1 MTRSAEVNLAC
12 GMMVSPA
19 LQLLCAAYMFVWQT
33 DERTLAMTHL
43 TDSPFLLLVLAF
55 LILWA
60 CAWIGAKVL
69 GRYAAEGPQ
78 AREDFRT
85 VLAACL
91 TLLGL
96 IVGFSFSMAVSR
108 YDLRQKAESAE
119 ANAIGTEYLR
129 ADLLPPSEA
138 ETTRGLLRSY
148 LTQRIQFFN
157 TRDSDRFRQLAEQ
170 TTRLQ
175 LQMWS
180 EVRMPAVQPNQFT
193 ALAVSG
199 MNDVLS
205 SQGNTQAAWGDRIP
219 AEAWALMGL
228 IAILCNLMLGVSARH
243 LQERSVLFVLPLV
256 TAIAFFLIADID
268 SPAGGGVI
276 HVMPENLLD
285 LGKLMH

>member
-1 MTRSAEVNLAC
+1 MTRLV
-12 GMMVSPA
+12 
-19 LQLLCAAYMFVWQT
+19 
-33 DERTLAMTHL
+33 
-43 TDSPFLLLVLAF
+43 DSPFVLLVLSF
-55 LILWA
+55 LILWT

-69 GRYAAEGPQ
+69 ARYSAEGQ
-78 AREDFRT
+78 LVREDFRT

-108 YDLRQKAESAE
+108 YDQRQHAESAE
-119 ANAIGTEYLR
+119 ADAIGTEYIR

-138 ETTRGLLRSY
+138 ETTRRLLRSY
-148 LTQRIQFFN
+148 LTQRILFFGI
-157 TRDSDRFRQLAEQ
+157 RDSDRFSQLDEQ
-170 TTRLQ
+170 TARLQ
-175 LQMWS
+175 QQMWAAVHS
-180 EVRMPAVQPNQFT
+180 PAVRPDQFT

-205 SQGNTQAAWGDRIP
+205 AQSNTQAAWWNRIP
-219 AEAWALMGL
+219 IEAWALMGV

-243 LQERSVLFVLPLV
+243 LEGRSVFLVLPLV

-276 HVMPENLLD
+276 HLTPDNLLG
-285 LGKLMH
+285 LGNRMR

>member
-1 MTRSAEVNLAC
+1 M
-12 GMMVSPA
+12 
-19 LQLLCAAYMFVWQT
+19 
-33 DERTLAMTHL
+33 
-43 TDSPFLLLVLAF
+43 TDSPPLLLVLSF

-108 YDLRQKAESAE
+108 YDLRQNAESAE
-119 ANAIGTEYLR
+119 ANAISTEYHR
-129 ADLLPPSEA
+129 ADLLPPPEA
-138 ETTRGLLRSY
+138 ETTRQLLRSY
-148 LTQRIQFFN
+148 LTERIQFFDA
-157 TRDSDRFRQLAEQ
+157 RDSARFRQIAEQ

-175 LQMWS
+175 LQMW
-180 EVRMPAVQPNQFT
+180 PAVRTPAIQRDQFT
-193 ALAVSG
+193 TLAVSG
-199 MNDVLS
+199 MNDVLN
-205 SQGNTQAAWGDRIP
+205 SQRNTQAAWRDRIP

-243 LQERSVLFVLPLV
+243 LEGRSAFFVLPLI

-276 HVMPENLLD
+276 HVTPQNLLD
-285 LGKLMH
+285 LSKLMH

>member
-1 MTRSAEVNLAC
+1 MTRIIE
-12 GMMVSPA
+12 
-19 LQLLCAAYMFVWQT
+19 
-33 DERTLAMTHL
+33 
-43 TDSPFLLLVLAF
+43 SPFLLLLF
-55 LILWA
+55 SFTTLWA
-60 CAWIGAKVL
+60 CCWIGAHVL
-69 GRYAAEGPQ
+69 GRYAAEGQQ

-108 YDLRQKAESAE
+108 YDLRQSAETAE

-129 ADLLPPSEA
+129 ADLLPSSEA
-138 ETTRGLLRSY
+138 ETTRQLLRSY
-148 LTQRIQFFN
+148 LTERIQFFHV
-157 TRDSDRFRQLAEQ
+157 RDTEGFRELDER

-175 LQMWS
+175 RQLWS
-180 EVRMPAVQPNQFT
+180 VVRTPAVRPDQFT

-205 SQGNTQAAWGDRIP
+205 SQTSTQAAWWNRIP
-219 AEAWALMGL
+219 AEAWALMWL
-228 IAILCNLMLGVSARH
+228 IAILCNLMLGFSARH
-243 LQERSVLFVLPLV
+243 LQGRSVFFVLPLV

-276 HVMPENLLD
+276 HVTPQNLVS
-285 LGKLMH
+285 LGKLMR